1 MFEKIVL
8 VVLVS
13 DRIHQ
18 LTILMNSLSEAIIY
32 TPLGSFS
39 FTIIYTIYFLLR
51 VSFLLMTLME
61 QRILPITA

>member
-39 FTIIYTIYFLLR
+39 FTIIYTIYFEFHSYL
-51 VSFLLMTLME
+51 
-61 QRILPITA
+61 

>member
-32 TPLGSFS
+32 TPLGSFF
-39 FTIIYTIYFLLR
+39 FTIIYTIYFSLR